1 LTYIA
6 PGGSTSTSGDALLVS
21 SGGKN
26 RDKNVMIGVLI
37 AFGVLMAIV
46 IAVGAFLIVRARRP
60 APNN

>member
-1 LTYIA
+1 
-6 PGGSTSTSGDALLVS
+6 
-21 SGGKN
+21 
-26 RDKNVMIGVLI
+26 MIGVLI